1 MRGGY
6 FMSKKKK
13 TSTYKDNLI
22 ARNEESKTVRKIV
35 AIIIISLLIL
45 FLIGGIFGYM
55 YIKSALNPVDPN
67 SKEEITIEI
76 PIGSSSSTIANILE
90 ENGLIKDARVFRF
103 YTKFKNESDFQAGEY
118 TFNPSMTM
126 DEFIRSLKK
135 GKVIAEPIYKITVPE
150 GKSIDEMAVIFAKGL
165 PFSKDDFLEKVNDP
179 DYIKKLMKKYPS
191 ILSDEILDKNIRTP
205 LEGYLFA
212 ATYNFYK
219 EKPTVEDVVEQ
230 MLTKTDRVLSVY
242 LEEIEDKGYTVHEM
256 VTFASL
262 VEKEAKTVKQ
272 RKKIAGVFYNR
283 LDEGIKLQTDPTV
296 LYAIG
301 EHKGK
306 VLLED
311 LKVDSPYNTY
321 KIDKLPVGPIANFSE
336 SSLKAAINPEESDY
350 IYFLHDGEGNI
361 YFSETYEEHLKYKE
375 KHIE

>member
-1 MRGGY
+1 
-6 FMSKKKK
+6 MSKKKK

-150 GKSIDEMAVIFAKGL
+150 GKSVDEMAVIFAKGL

-311 LKVDSPYNTY
+311 LKFDSPYNTY